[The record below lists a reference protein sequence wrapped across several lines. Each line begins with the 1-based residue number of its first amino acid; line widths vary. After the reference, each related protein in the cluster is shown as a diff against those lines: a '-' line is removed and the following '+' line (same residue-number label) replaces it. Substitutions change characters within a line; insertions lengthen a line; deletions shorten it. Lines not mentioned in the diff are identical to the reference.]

1 MHQRHA
7 AQRAGPRTR
16 SEIRNSVG
24 KSKKTRCSDFFASCK
39 WAKLVEGRVVL
50 SVFGP
55 MADGKDATT
64 KIAEAFDLKTAEA
77 AVKGR

>member
-1 MHQRHA
+1 M
-7 AQRAGPRTR
+7 
-16 SEIRNSVG
+16 
-24 KSKKTRCSDFFASCK
+24 
-39 WAKLVEGRVVL
+39 L